1 MVQVL
6 PLCIKL
12 CHAVGRGDWDNMKY
26 WFLSKD
32 SLVFVSSM
40 PVTDY
45 IETLLS
51 KVDEKKFAMVV
62 MRLKKKNA
70 KINQN

>member
-1 MVQVL
+1 
-6 PLCIKL
+6 
-12 CHAVGRGDWDNMKY
+12 MKY